1 MSRYP
6 VPEGGITGTRWSTYT
21 ALYLALTVVLSF
33 GFHMFGYAGRVFLP
47 MHVPVLLAGFLV
59 GPGCGF
65 VVGLLS
71 PSLCHLLMGMP
82 PTYAVPLMSMELPI
96 YGLAAGV
103 IYSKMRW
110 NIYVAM
116 IVAMI
121 LGRLMFGLGLFVL
134 GMFMELPYTA
144 AFFFSI
150 GGPIL
155 TGLPGIVLQLFLIPL
170 VVTAVKRHSR

>member
-1 MSRYP
+1 
-6 VPEGGITGTRWSTYT
+6 
-21 ALYLALTVVLSF
+21 
-33 GFHMFGYAGRVFLP
+33 
-47 MHVPVLLAGFLV
+47 
-59 GPGCGF
+59 
-65 VVGLLS
+65 
-71 PSLCHLLMGMP
+71 
-82 PTYAVPLMSMELPI
+82 
-96 YGLAAGV
+96 
-103 IYSKMRW
+103 MRW

-116 IVAMI
+116 VIAMI

-155 TGLPGIVLQLFLIPL
+155 TGLPGIVLQLFLIPV